1 MAKHDLIA
9 EPDLNAVAFPKLTEG
24 QMAQLGSCAEAVLK
38 RYRDGEP
45 LILVGAGTKL

>member
-24 QMAQLGSCAEAVLK
+24 QLAQLGSCAEAVLK
-38 RYRDGEP
+38 RYRDGET
-45 LILVGAGTKL
+45 LVQVGAGTKL